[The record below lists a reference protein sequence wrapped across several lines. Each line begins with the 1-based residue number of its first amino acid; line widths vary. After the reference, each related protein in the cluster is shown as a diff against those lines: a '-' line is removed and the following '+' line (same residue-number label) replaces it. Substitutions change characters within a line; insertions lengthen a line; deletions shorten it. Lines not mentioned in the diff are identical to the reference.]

1 MGSNRVGDDH
11 QPWAVSGPATRVL
24 LAGSVPHVLPAV
36 GRMAGQ
42 LGLAVRGTPGLL
54 EIADQPGGRR
64 MARLLH
70 RLARDLTAA
79 ETEAVRIAVDPPEEG
94 ARRTVALL
102 GARTL
107 AVELG
112 RRGITA
118 EIGVLAEAEF
128 WSAYQPVVSLAD
140 RSTVGHEAL
149 LRADV
154 DGREIGGADL
164 FFVAETA
171 GWLDR
176 LDRIGRESAIAGAAP
191 WLSTGDLYV
200 NFSPAA
206 IYRPQ
211 VCLAGTER
219 VAHDGGIAL
228 GRLVFEVVESHAITD
243 RGHLMSVL
251 EHVRAL
257 GCRIALDDVG
267 AGWSSRSLL
276 AAVRPDVVKLN
287 RALVQGL
294 PDEGVRTVIRAVA
307 DLAHSLGA
315 VVVAQGVENE
325 RLAEQVTEL
334 GADLGQGWLFGRP
347 ERPHGRE
354 KEPEVRWQRVEPRPR
369 RQPMFQPVSA
379 GRSCSA
385 PSTP

>member
-1 MGSNRVGDDH
+1 VGRNRTRDDQ
-11 QPWAVSGPATRVL
+11 QPWDVSGPATRVL
-24 LAGSVPHVLPAV
+24 LASPVAHVLPAI
-36 GRMAGQ
+36 GRTAAH
-42 LGLAVRGTPGLL
+42 LGLAVQTAAGLL
-54 EIADQPGGRR
+54 EIEDQPGRR
-64 MARLLH
+64 GIDRLFH
-70 RLARDLTAA
+70 RLARDLTAG
-79 ETEAVRIAVDPPEEG
+79 ETEAVRIAVDPPEGG
-94 ARRTVALL
+94 AERTTALL
-102 GARTL
+102 SARTL

-128 WSAYQPVVSLAD
+128 WSAYQPIVSLAD
-140 RSTVGHEAL
+140 RSIVGHEAL

-154 DGREIGGADL
+154 DGCEIGGADL

-176 LDRIGRESAIAGAAP
+176 VDRIGRESAIAGAAP
-191 WLSTGDLYV
+191 WLDTGDLYV

-219 VAHDGGIAL
+219 MAHDCGIAP

-243 RGHLMSVL
+243 RGHLVSVL
-251 EHVRAL
+251 EHFRSL

-287 RALVQGL
+287 RGLVQGL
-294 PDEGVRTVIRAVA
+294 PDDGVRTVIRAVV
-307 DLAHSLGA
+307 DLAASLGA
-315 VVVAQGVENE
+315 VVVAQGVETE
-325 RLAEQVTEL
+325 LLAEQVTEL

-347 ERPHGRE
+347 ERPRRP
-354 KEPEVRWQRVEPRPR
+354 EPEPEAGWRRVEVRPR
-369 RQPMFQPVSA
+369 RQPMFQPVST
-379 GRSCSA
+379 GRSCSV
-385 PSTP
+385 PSSP

>member
-1 MGSNRVGDDH
+1 
-11 QPWAVSGPATRVL
+11 
-24 LAGSVPHVLPAV
+24 
-36 GRMAGQ
+36 
-42 LGLAVRGTPGLL
+42 
-54 EIADQPGGRR
+54 
-64 MARLLH
+64 
-70 RLARDLTAA
+70 
-79 ETEAVRIAVDPPEEG
+79 
-94 ARRTVALL
+94 
-102 GARTL
+102 
-107 AVELG
+107 VELA

-118 EIGVLAEAEF
+118 EIGVLAEAQF

-176 LDRIGRESAIAGAAP
+176 LDRIGRESAIAGAAA
-191 WLSTGDLYV
+191 WLETGDLYV

-219 VAHDGGIAL
+219 IAHDCGIGL
-228 GRLVFEVVESHAITD
+228 GRLVFEVVESHAISD

-251 EHVRAL
+251 EHVRSL
-257 GCRIALDDVG
+257 GCRVALDDVA

-287 RALVQGL
+287 RALVQEL
-294 PDEGVRTVIRAVA
+294 PDLGVRTVIRAVV

-315 VVVAQGVENE
+315 VVVAEGVETE

-347 ERPHGRE
+347 ERRRVEE
-354 KEPEVRWQRVEPRPR
+354 KEPEVRWQRVEIRPR

-379 GRSCSA
+379 GRSCSV